1 MKKYDSH
8 QVEKNIA
15 KITDSEDLVD
25 ILIDIENYLDNNYLY
40 TYKNWIDGEI
50 VDGPRVKKYWVTVI
64 LKFPWEKMP
73 DPVGGTRLIPHGTK
87 VNFRQ
92 AHEQVPVEIKSP
104 SDYKAGTRKPKMK
117 RVKIWLVE
125 LQIPRKF
132 VSNISQDIADMYD
145 EDVDTDIVDDA
156 AAQGI
161 SDSSE
166 DMGGW

>member
-1 MKKYDSH
+1 MKSYDRNH
-8 QVEKNIA
+8 IEKNIT

-25 ILIDIENYLDNNYLY
+25 ILIDIEDYLDNNYLY

-50 VDGPRVKKYWVTVI
+50 VDGPRVKKYWVTII
-64 LKFPWEKMP
+64 LKFDWEKMP

-87 VNFRQ
+87 VTFRQ
-92 AHEQVPVEIKSP
+92 AHEQVPIDIKTP
-104 SDYKAGTRKPKMK
+104 ADYKPGTTKPRMK

-145 EDVDTDIVDDA
+145 DDVDTDIVDDA
-156 AAQGI
+156 AAQGL